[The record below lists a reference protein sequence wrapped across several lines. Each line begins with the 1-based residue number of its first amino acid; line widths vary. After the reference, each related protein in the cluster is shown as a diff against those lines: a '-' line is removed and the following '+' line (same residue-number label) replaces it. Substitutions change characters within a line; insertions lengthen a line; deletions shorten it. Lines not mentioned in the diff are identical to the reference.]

1 MTLTDLAA
9 DLERVH
15 LRVRQEGDPP
25 LMTRE
30 PTTAVQAHVWRWRD
44 VYELGRRVAESVSL
58 GPGDDRRT
66 LRLVNPGLPYGAT
79 HTLWAAVQ
87 EVLPGEVATAHRHS
101 VSAIR
106 FIIQGQG
113 AATTVEG
120 EHYAMRVGDVL
131 LTPGWTWHDH
141 ENTGSEPMIWL
152 DGLDI
157 PLVRALNA
165 VFFQPY
171 AEPKQ
176 PLAEWS
182 EHSFRQYGFGTMR
195 PLRPSR
201 PAWRASPLLVYPW
214 QRTLEA
220 LGALSG
226 TQVDPFDDV
235 ALEYQNPLTGGPA
248 MPTIGLAM
256 QMLRPGVETRPH
268 RHTSSSVHHVVRGE
282 GATII
287 EGQRFDWSERD
298 FFVVPPWAWHAHVN
312 ASAHEPA
319 IVFQF
324 NDAPLMQ
331 ALGLYREEDVPG
343 LS

>member
-1 MTLTDLAA
+1 MTLTDLEA
-9 DLERVH
+9 DLARVH

-30 PTTAVQAHVWRWRD
+30 PTTAVQPHVWRWRD
-44 VYELGRRVAESVSL
+44 VYELGKRVAESVSL

-87 EVLPGEVATAHRHS
+87 EVLPGEVATAHRHT

-113 AATTVEG
+113 AATTVQG
-120 EHYAMRVGDVL
+120 EHYPMRVGDVL
-131 LTPGWTWHDH
+131 LTPSWTWHDH
-141 ENTGSEPMIWL
+141 ENIGSEPMIWL

-165 VFFQPY
+165 IFFQPY

-182 EHSFRQYGFGTMR
+182 EHSFRQYGFGTLR
-195 PLRPSR
+195 PLRPSQ
-201 PAWRASPLLVYPW
+201 PAWNASPTLVYPW

-220 LGALSG
+220 LEALSG

-287 EGQRFDWSERD
+287 AGQRFDWSERD

-324 NDAPLMQ
+324 NDVPLMQ

-343 LS
+343 LP